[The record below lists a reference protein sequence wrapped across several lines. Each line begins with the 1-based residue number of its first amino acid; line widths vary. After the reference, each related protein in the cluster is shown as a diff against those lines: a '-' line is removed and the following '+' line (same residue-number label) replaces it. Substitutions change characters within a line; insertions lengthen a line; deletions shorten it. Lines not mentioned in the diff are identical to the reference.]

1 MINIDRMALDQEL
14 LLSLFW
20 LFLMNRLRLQLWP
33 LPTRFAEDD
42 QCISRESSEAGA
54 MGAKFA
60 ILAAQFLWIEL
71 NWTQNRL
78 VLSQIQSSSSIF
90 AIFFE
95 LTTTS
100 ITIHLRNVPAG
111 IDGVLLANSQENLE
125 KPEKDATESPEAS

>member
-1 MINIDRMALDQEL
+1 
-14 LLSLFW
+14 
-20 LFLMNRLRLQLWP
+20 
-33 LPTRFAEDD
+33 
-42 QCISRESSEAGA
+42 
-54 MGAKFA
+54 
-60 ILAAQFLWIEL
+60 
-71 NWTQNRL
+71 